1 MSDNYTHI
9 EQPTVSIDM
18 APVQK
23 SHIDLSDK
31 SLPTDFGLDDY
42 VFSNLLDDIILVEYA
57 DLVMDD
63 VSGDYI
69 MRKGIAIPVQQIN
82 NAWRKGKVVLAGP
95 QVRWVSVGD
104 TVVFPNNMGIPITN
118 LDVENHGPIKNG
130 LFLNEQRL
138 FGICK
143 PKPSDS

>member
-1 MSDNYTHI
+1 MSNYTHI
-9 EQPTVSIDM
+9 EQPTVSIDL

-23 SHIDLSDK
+23 SHIDLSDR

-57 DLVMDD
+57 DIVMDETA
-63 VSGDYI
+63 GDYI
-69 MRKGIAIPVQQIN
+69 MRKGIAIPVNQIH

-95 QVRWVSVGD
+95 QVRWVKVGD
-104 TVVFPNNMGIPITN
+104 IVVFPNNMGIPITN
-118 LDVENHGPIKNG
+118 LDVEGHGCMKNG

-143 PKPSDS
+143 VK